1 MNQIP
6 RILKPG
12 MLAVCTL
19 SMAGLVMACGTPSPS
34 TPMAQAEKII
44 EIAETPSP
52 KLVAVVSPT
61 ALSTPTTAPSPT
73 SSATP
78 TTVPSPTSSPT
89 PTTVPSPTVA
99 PSPTSSPTV
108 VISNDSCI
116 QCHTDKEQLIATAK
130 EEEVVEQLSEG
141 EG

>member
-1 MNQIP
+1 MNPIP

-19 SMAGLVMACGTPSPS
+19 SMAGLVMACGTTSPS
-34 TPMAQAEKII
+34 TPAAQVEKII
-44 EIAETPSP
+44 EVAETPTA
-52 KLVAVVSPT
+52 KLVAVASPT

-73 SSATP
+73 SSPTA
-78 TTVPSPTSSPT
+78 TTVPSPTI
-89 PTTVPSPTVA
+89 A
-99 PSPTSSPTV
+99 PSPTSSPTAV
-108 VISNDSCI
+108 LSNDSCI